1 LKPSLIDQE
10 IMHVVQ
16 KIQASEERITYLV
29 GSPLTRENYICG
41 NLYLQLRKYTALA
54 NLDKHV
60 YYCSRCGE
68 RLETSRERVMHVLQN
83 HEKGL

>member
-1 LKPSLIDQE
+1 
-10 IMHVVQ
+10 MHLVQ
-16 KIQASEERITYLV
+16 KIHTSEERIEYLV
-29 GSPLTRENYICG
+29 GPLLTRENYICG

-68 RLETSRERVMHVLQN
+68 RLDTSRERVAHVYRNVHL
-83 HEKGL
+83 LVIYI